1 MPGFAVASAD
11 ALLPVPPVEECI
23 DRLPLPDPP
32 VPLDPLPALEL
43 PVPPCMTLKNT
54 LLLISKLSIQLQ
66 TLSHNDLS
74 FKSRI

>member
-1 MPGFAVASAD
+1 MPGFAVASAE

-66 TLSHNDLS
+66 TLDNLS